1 MSASRRGILKL
12 SMGGATAFGLGGCIT
27 PGQQRQDAL
36 LRLSREFNNDLRWAR
51 YDTAVAHFQPAEA
64 RRFLKR
70 VDLVGEELV
79 IADHEM
85 TSIKF
90 EDPALKART
99 VAVFEW
105 YTKRDPVLR
114 KTSISQD
121 WLFEEGVW
129 RVTKQVRLR
138 GPRFPLVPELAS
150 ETAEGAPSPESGA
163 PASPPADTEAP

>member
-1 MSASRRGILKL
+1 MSASRRSFLK
-12 SMGGATAFGLGGCIT
+12 MGMGSAAASGFSGCIT
-27 PGQQRQDAL
+27 PGQQRQDTL
-36 LRLSREFNNDLRWAR
+36 LRLSREFNNDLRWGR

-64 RRFLKR
+64 QRFLKR

-90 EDPALKART
+90 EEPALKART

-114 KTSISQD
+114 KTSVSQD

-138 GPRFPLVPELAS
+138 GPRFPLVPEIAT
-150 ETAEGAPSPESGA
+150 EAPDPAPAERGA
-163 PASPPADTEAP
+163 PASPPVEPDAN